1 MAGSQPGVSKQC
13 RNYARL
19 IMVAVRVDMREGIS
33 RDAARERI
41 GNSGLEPAVWN
52 PGDVSSNP
60 QAAKRE
66 MRRSLVKHR
75 ELGFPDVE
83 TKRRVTVAVAV
94 AEAEAEAEAGGDE
107 DERERGARDPD
118 PGAGDEKGDGP

>member
-1 MAGSQPGVSKQC
+1 
-13 RNYARL
+13 
-19 IMVAVRVDMREGIS
+19 MVAVRVDMREGIS

-41 GNSGLEPAVWN
+41 GNSGLEPAVWS

-83 TKRRVTVAVAV
+83 TKRRVTI
-94 AEAEAEAEAGGDE
+94 AEAEAGGEE